1 MRLATIRTTSGTRA
15 VRIDGDEAIECGASD
30 VGTLLATADWAARAG
45 AADGPRHRTAD
56 LSHAPVVPRPGKIVC
71 VGLNYRSHISE
82 MGRELPQYPTLF
94 AKYPE
99 ALIGA
104 FDPLTLPAES
114 DQVDWEVELAV
125 VIGRRVR
132 HADAAAAADAIAGYT
147 VINDVTLRDWQYR
160 TSEWLQGKTFEATA
174 PFGPHLVTP
183 DAVAPD
189 ATISCLVD
197 GEVVQKSTIGDLLFG
212 PADLIQYIS
221 TILTLEPGDVIAT
234 GTTGGVGHARTPQR
248 YLKSGETLVSRIEGI
263 GETVNLVGRTVVM
276 AGSASASLSPR
287 AAGGR
292 R

>member
-1 MRLATIRTTSGTRA
+1 MRLATVRTASGTRA
-15 VRIDGDEAIECGASD
+15 VRIDGDEAIECGVAD
-30 VGTLLATADWAARAG
+30 VGALLANAEWAALAD
-45 AADGPRHRTAD
+45 AADGPRHLTED
-56 LSHAPVVPRPGKIVC
+56 LSYAPVVPRPGKIIC

-82 MGRELPQYPTLF
+82 MGRELPEYPTLF

-147 VINDVTLRDWQYR
+147 IINDVTMRDWQYR

-183 DAVAPD
+183 NEVAPD
-189 ATISCLVD
+189 APISCLID
-197 GEVVQKSTIGDLLFG
+197 GEVVQKSTIADLLFG
-212 PADLIQYIS
+212 PVDLIQYIS

-248 YLKSGETLVSRIEGI
+248 YLQSGETLVSRIEGI
-263 GETVNLVGRTVVM
+263 GETVNLV
-276 AGSASASLSPR
+276 AR
-287 AAGGR
+287 AVTGGR